1 MHKAKVRDT
10 ATFALALGSAPFLGA
25 IAASGPAH
33 AQTSGAQTS
42 NTTKP
47 SHGVSQYH
55 GIRKGKAARVKH
67 GTTGMSRHG
76 STGAMKQH
84 TNQQT
89 GAAGTMHPMSH
100 QKGNQAKTAPKTQ

>member
-10 ATFALALGSAPFLGA
+10 ATFALALGSALFLGT
-25 IAASGPAH
+25 IAASGPVH

-42 NTTKP
+42 GTTKP

-100 QKGNQAKTAPKTQ
+100 QKGNQTKTAPKTQ